1 MRGPRDLAAGGGWG
15 RSVDA
20 DSVAMTRSSTAR
32 LVFRMIVARLL
43 YSNRSGAGRT
53 IRQGRGPCTRC
64 GPASSVVGRCCP
76 PRGEFGGQQVS
87 RQPGDE
93 AEHVVH
99 LELPLARAAGP
110 VLDHVE
116 VAQGHVHLRG
126 PAPEEGTAVQQ
137 ASPRPRRVNRPP
149 SGERRQ
155 VDPAAVVEAEVPVAV
170 RVADPERAS
179 RRARRQPRRAWQPA
193 PSPVQRPVPEGQSWS
208 RPTSPSWPALPGL
221 ENALSTTEATIARR
235 PLPTP
240 AVAI

>member
-53 IRQGRGPCTRC
+53 IRQG
-64 GPASSVVGRCCP
+64 
-76 PRGEFGGQQVS
+76 
-87 RQPGDE
+87 
-93 AEHVVH
+93 
-99 LELPLARAAGP
+99 
-110 VLDHVE
+110 
-116 VAQGHVHLRG
+116 RG